1 MDLVQELNTET
12 YDQYIAGTKCI
23 RLNSDLATRTYQSTL
38 PSVGVAATL
47 DLAQALTRVNR
58 FFIDF
63 AIHTYLTTYVQ
74 KFFAV
79 KSFSGKHCFQF
90 SYFSV
95 EHILK
100 LS

>member
-1 MDLVQELNTET
+1 MDLVQELNAET
-12 YDQYIAGTKCI
+12 YDQYITGTKCI

-58 FFIDF
+58 LFIDF

-74 KFFAV
+74 KFFAS
-79 KSFSGKHCFQF
+79 KKFFW
-90 SYFSV
+90 
-95 EHILK
+95 
-100 LS
+100 

>member
-74 KFFAV
+74 L
-79 KSFSGKHCFQF
+79 SFSGKHCFQF

>member
-1 MDLVQELNTET
+1 MDLVQELNEET
-12 YDQYIAGTKCI
+12 YDQYITGTKCI
-23 RLNSDLATRTYQSTL
+23 RLNSDPVTKTYQSTL

-47 DLAQALTRVNR
+47 DLAQALTRVNC

-63 AIHTYLTTYVQ
+63 GEILLYTHTLRLTCRNSLL
-74 KFFAV
+74 V

-95 EHILK
+95 
-100 LS
+100 